1 MGLIDFLFG
10 KDKRTPLKKVDNS
23 KIEARREYEQIK
35 RETEILQ
42 TESRQWEK
50 EFYNTISSREKA
62 LQLEKDGKLLEALK
76 VYLDSINKDE
86 NSNKLN
92 IYNYAFDINR
102 VIVLYG
108 KTKQKEKLKA
118 FLEKSI
124 AKHPSYNKVNEWIVR
139 LSKLNSDNKVN
150 TLPLQ
155 PTDIHP
161 QVASATSLG
170 KKIDDFKKQMPEFNF
185 YFDMPEGSNTMGY
198 SNKVSFEL
206 TKKLGEVRQ
215 AFEIIKSRAKVAENE
230 GDYKTAIE
238 AYEKMII
245 EECEDVEPYERL
257 IIIYSK
263 LKWRLEEISV
273 IERAITFFSRLK
285 EKQLEY
291 VNFLAK
297 KYGMVDKAQEYI
309 SQDKKIYYYLGAFEL
324 YNPQA
329 NRLNKWNERLRKL
342 KQKA

>member
-10 KDKRTPLKKVDNS
+10 KDKPTPPKKMDNPR
-23 KIEARREYEQIK
+23 IEARQEYDRIK

-42 TESRQWEK
+42 AENRQWDK
-50 EFYNTISSREKA
+50 EFNNTIASREKA
-62 LQLEKDGKLLEALK
+62 LQLEKEEKLFEALEI
-76 VYLDSINKDE
+76 YLDSINKDE
-86 NSNKLN
+86 NSNKLT
-92 IYNYAFDINR
+92 IYNYAFDIDR

-118 FLEKSI
+118 FLEEKV
-124 AKHPSYNKVNEWIVR
+124 AKHANYNKVNDWIVR
-139 LSKLNSDNKVN
+139 LSKLNSDNKVK
-150 TLPLQ
+150 TVPIQ

-161 QVASATSLG
+161 QVASSPSLG
-170 KKIDDFKKQMPEFNF
+170 KQIDDFKKQMPEFNF
-185 YFDMPEGSNTMGY
+185 YFDMPEGSDTLGY
-198 SNKVSFEL
+198 SNKVPFEL
-206 TKKLGEVRQ
+206 SKKLGEFRQ
-215 AFEIIKSRAKVAENE
+215 VFEIIKSKAKVAENE

-257 IIIYSK
+257 IVIYSK

-273 IERAITFFSRLK
+273 IERAITFFSKLK

-291 VNFLAK
+291 VDFLAQ

-324 YNPQA
+324 YNPQVT
-329 NRLNKWNERLRKL
+329 RLNKWNERLQKI
-342 KQKA
+342 KQK